1 MLSEALIW
9 GRMKKGHN
17 KIITCHSLPKE
28 AGKEETALKNEKIVT
43 LILDRGRNF
52 KSVGQWAGSYKNK
65 YGLGS

>member
-1 MLSEALIW
+1 
-9 GRMKKGHN
+9 MKKGHN

-52 KSVGQWAGSYKNK
+52 KSVGQ
-65 YGLGS
+65 